1 MRGRFRDV
9 SKSARIVSQPIQ
21 SRSCRGEVLEDSLE
35 RNDRCGVPR
44 YPFETRDAIRKS
56 WGNFHN
62 HPALGSPSVTRA
74 DSIKAVFW
82 IVSIGALLF
91 LSAGTLDWASAWI
104 FMAEFVIG
112 GLAVTLWL
120 AWRDPALLKERM
132 GGPFQKGQAFWD
144 KVFMAFIIVV
154 WFGWLVLMAL
164 DAKRWNLSH
173 MPEALKYAGAVLI
186 PIGFFIVWLTFRENS
201 FAAPVIKIQEERGQR
216 VISTGPY
223 RIVRH
228 PMYAG
233 GILYMIGIP
242 LLLGSWLG
250 LLVLPLILGALSVRI
265 FLEED
270 FLRKGLPGYGDY
282 AARVRYRLIPGV
294 W

>member
-1 MRGRFRDV
+1 MSTIPSLCPQYVEGLVQPPAQALVAHARFTSTRNSLRTFTIGGGLLTSLGR
-9 SKSARIVSQPIQ
+9 
-21 SRSCRGEVLEDSLE
+21 
-35 RNDRCGVPR
+35 PR
-44 YPFETRDAIRKS
+44 
-56 WGNFHN
+56 
-62 HPALGSPSVTRA
+62 VTWA
-74 DSIKAVFW
+74 DSVKAVLW

-91 LSAGTLDWASAWI
+91 LSAGTLDWPNAWI

-120 AWRDPALLKERM
+120 AWRDPGLLKERM

-154 WFGWLVLMAL
+154 WFAWLVLMAL

-173 MPEALKYAGAVLI
+173 MPKALNYAGAVLI
-186 PIGFFIVWLTFRENS
+186 PIGFFIVCLTFRENS
-201 FAAPVIKIQEERGQR
+201 FAAPVIKIQKDRGQR

-233 GILYMIGIP
+233 GLLYMIGMP
-242 LLLGSWLG
+242 FLLGSWLG
-250 LLVLPLILGALSVRI
+250 VLVLPMILGALSVRI
-265 FLEED
+265 FIEEAA
-270 FLRKGLPGYGDY
+270 LRKGLPGYGDY

>member
-1 MRGRFRDV
+1 
-9 SKSARIVSQPIQ
+9 
-21 SRSCRGEVLEDSLE
+21 
-35 RNDRCGVPR
+35 
-44 YPFETRDAIRKS
+44 
-56 WGNFHN
+56 
-62 HPALGSPSVTRA
+62 
-74 DSIKAVFW
+74 
-82 IVSIGALLF
+82 
-91 LSAGTLDWASAWI
+91 
-104 FMAEFVIG
+104 
-112 GLAVTLWL
+112 
-120 AWRDPALLKERM
+120 M

-173 MPEALKYAGAVLI
+173 MPVALNYAGAALI

-201 FAAPVIKIQEERGQR
+201 FAAPVIKIQRERGQR

-233 GILYMIGIP
+233 GLLYMIGMP

-250 LLVLPLILGALSVRI
+250 LLVLPLIFGALSVRI
-265 FLEED
+265 FIEEAA
-270 FLRKGLPGYGDY
+270 LRKGLPGY
-282 AARVRYRLIPGV
+282 AALRGEHSPLTKPRPNPGLRLVYTIHPLLSVHQTCRGFCGALLSH
-294 W
+294 

>member
-1 MRGRFRDV
+1 M
-9 SKSARIVSQPIQ
+9 
-21 SRSCRGEVLEDSLE
+21 
-35 RNDRCGVPR
+35 
-44 YPFETRDAIRKS
+44 T
-56 WGNFHN
+56 WGN
-62 HPALGSPSVTRA
+62 
-74 DSIKAVFW
+74 SIKALFW

-91 LSAGTLDWASAWI
+91 LSAGTLDWRGAWM

-112 GLAVTLWL
+112 ALAVTLWL
-120 AWRDPALLKERM
+120 AWRDPGLLKERM

-154 WFGWLVLMAL
+154 WFGWLILMAL

-173 MPEALKYAGAVLI
+173 MPEALNYAGAVLI

-233 GILYMIGIP
+233 GILYMIGM
-242 LLLGSWLG
+242 LLGSWLG
-250 LLVLPLILGALSVRI
+250 PLVLPLILGALSVRVFI
-265 FLEED
+265 EEAT
-270 FLRKGLPGYGDY
+270 LRRGLPGYGEY
-282 AARVRYRLIPGV
+282 TRRVRYRLVPGV

>member
-1 MRGRFRDV
+1 MSTIPSLCPQYVEGLVQPPAQALVAHARFTSTRNSLRTFTIGGGLLTSLGR
-9 SKSARIVSQPIQ
+9 
-21 SRSCRGEVLEDSLE
+21 
-35 RNDRCGVPR
+35 PR
-44 YPFETRDAIRKS
+44 
-56 WGNFHN
+56 
-62 HPALGSPSVTRA
+62 VTWA
-74 DSIKAVFW
+74 DSVKAVLW

-91 LSAGTLDWASAWI
+91 LSAGTLDWPNAWI
-104 FMAEFVIG
+104 FMGEFVVG

-120 AWRDPALLKERM
+120 AWRDPGLLKERM

-154 WFGWLVLMAL
+154 WFAWLVLMAL

-173 MPEALKYAGAVLI
+173 MPKALNYAGAVLI

-201 FAAPVIKIQEERGQR
+201 FAAPVIKIQKDRGQR

-233 GILYMIGIP
+233 GLLYMIGMP
-242 LLLGSWLG
+242 FLLGSWLG
-250 LLVLPLILGALSVRI
+250 VLVLPMILGALSVRI
-265 FLEED
+265 FIEEAA
-270 FLRKGLPGYGDY
+270 LRKGLPGYGDY

>member
-1 MRGRFRDV
+1 M
-9 SKSARIVSQPIQ
+9 
-21 SRSCRGEVLEDSLE
+21 
-35 RNDRCGVPR
+35 
-44 YPFETRDAIRKS
+44 T
-56 WGNFHN
+56 W
-62 HPALGSPSVTRA
+62 A

-91 LSAGTLDWASAWI
+91 LSAGTLDWPSAWI
-104 FMAEFVIG
+104 FVAEFVIG

-120 AWRDPALLKERM
+120 AWRDPGLLKERM
-132 GGPFQKGQAFWD
+132 RGPFQKGQAFWD

-154 WFGWLVLMAL
+154 WFGWLVLIAL

-173 MPEALKYAGAVLI
+173 MPVALNYAGAVLI

-201 FAAPVIKIQEERGQR
+201 FAAPVIKIQKERGQR

-233 GILYMIGIP
+233 GILYMIGMP

-265 FLEED
+265 FIEED
-270 FLRKGLPGYGDY
+270 ALRKGLPGYADY